1 MTIEEYIVQYLSQ
14 QLEIPVSGDVP
25 SPRPA
30 SFVTVERTGGSEENL
45 IPSATVAVQAWAPS
59 RDTASLLCAQVEAAM
74 AGITARPEISACNL
88 NSSYNF
94 TDTTLKTYRYQ
105 AIFELVYFL

>member
-1 MTIEEYIVQYLSQ
+1 
-14 QLEIPVSGDVP
+14 
-25 SPRPA
+25 
-30 SFVTVERTGGSEENL
+30 
-45 IPSATVAVQAWAPS
+45 
-59 RDTASLLCAQVEAAM
+59 M
-74 AGITARPEISACNL
+74 AGITARPEISACSL